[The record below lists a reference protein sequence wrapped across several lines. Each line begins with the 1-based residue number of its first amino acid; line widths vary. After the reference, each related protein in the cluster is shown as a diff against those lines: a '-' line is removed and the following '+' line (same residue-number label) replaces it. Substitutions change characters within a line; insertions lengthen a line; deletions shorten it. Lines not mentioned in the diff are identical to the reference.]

1 MNTKSD
7 AVVVEKLTEE
17 PPLIA
22 LRDLEVRALREDEK
36 EMAARLLEQEHYLGK
51 GQAVGKTLS
60 QVVHYHGRWVAL
72 LEWGPASL
80 KLADRDEWVGWSDQ
94 QRAERINFVV
104 QNRRFLVLA
113 ATRMPNLA
121 SRALALA
128 TNALALQWEERHGYR
143 PLLAETFTDIEQFEG
158 TCYKAA
164 GWIPC
169 GLTKGFKRHRADF
182 YQKHGRP
189 KKLWLKTLSR
199 NSATILRAM
208 DMPKSYQAGLS
219 RQTPER
225 ALPLH
230 KAQIDSL
237 REAFRQ
243 VDDPRAVNRKFTF
256 SSLMTLVAM
265 GLLAGRKY
273 LTEIQRFGQ
282 YLTPQQR
289 AWLEWPLKKNGSGRQ
304 APSYSALYNL
314 LCQLDPESLISTLCG
329 WLQSHHGTLPR
340 ALALDG
346 KYIRDIVLTLCL
358 SEHESG
364 APVAMTIAAQAPKT
378 EESKR
383 EGELTAARRL
393 YETTPL
399 QGAIVTADALHCEKQ
414 TASLIVE
421 HGGDYLLQLK
431 ANQPNALQR
440 AQLTALKD
448 SPLLPAK
455 ALT

>member
-1 MNTKSD
+1 MNTKTAAAMVD
-7 AVVVEKLTEE
+7 ILTEE
-17 PPLIA
+17 LPPIT
-22 LRDLEVRALREDEK
+22 LRELEVRALREEEK

-51 GQAVGKTLS
+51 GQAVGKTLC

-80 KLADRDEWVGWSDQ
+80 KLADRDEWIGWSDQ

-169 GLTKGFKRHRADF
+169 GFTKGFKRHRADF

-199 NSATILRAM
+199 NTGVILRAM
-208 DMPKSYQAGLS
+208 DMPESYQAGLS
-219 RQTPER
+219 RQSPER
-225 ALPLH
+225 ALPLR

-243 VDDPRAVNRKFTF
+243 VDEGIPGFPWDFSNAFSAGVCEEPSLYEASEAIGGRSGSAPCPHPHPVSFKVPPNQVSMGFEGNR
-256 SSLMTLVAM
+256 MPADQD
-265 GLLAGRKY
+265 RNP
-273 LTEIQRFGQ
+273 TEI
-282 YLTPQQR
+282 
-289 AWLEWPLKKNGSGRQ
+289 
-304 APSYSALYNL
+304 
-314 LCQLDPESLISTLCG
+314 PEE
-329 WLQSHHGTLPR
+329 P
-340 ALALDG
+340 
-346 KYIRDIVLTLCL
+346 
-358 SEHESG
+358 
-364 APVAMTIAAQAPKT
+364 
-378 EESKR
+378 
-383 EGELTAARRL
+383 
-393 YETTPL
+393 
-399 QGAIVTADALHCEKQ
+399 
-414 TASLIVE
+414 
-421 HGGDYLLQLK
+421 
-431 ANQPNALQR
+431 
-440 AQLTALKD
+440 
-448 SPLLPAK
+448 
-455 ALT
+455 